1 MDDILFMN
9 GHGIYVWIVYSVGTL
24 LLSDHLFFCFISL
37 GNRFSNASSSKK
49 ETAEYFIVTW
59 LIFIGIFLILTALNS
74 QLDLFYSPSELNK
87 NNLPQRKNK
96 LGGMVKKGSIKYED
110 TKVLFVLTDF
120 EEDLDIEFDGFLQ
133 TSSKRIAERL
143 CWKF

>member
-24 LLSDHLFFCFISL
+24 LLSGSF
-37 GNRFSNASSSKK
+37 
-49 ETAEYFIVTW
+49 
-59 LIFIGIFLILTALNS
+59 IFL
-74 QLDLFYSPSELNK
+74 FYTPSELNK
-87 NNLPQRKNK
+87 NNLPKERIK

-120 EEDLDIEFDGFLQ
+120 EEDLDIEFDGIPPDLFKEDSGAVMLG
-133 TSSKRIAERL
+133 SFDGNGVFVAEEVFAKHDENYMPPELSK
-143 CWKF
+143 